1 MDLRRFGPRAMPLAV
16 LGIAGMLVVSGGS
29 PGGVAALQ
37 TDERIAAVTREAA
50 TIHELA
56 GQAYAGATSGLA
68 RLVREATGQGVVI
81 HFGQTAESLV
91 KDAAGVEPLGSAA
104 LSGRARAVSRA
115 MTSEALAPFGADS
128 AGRQALGITREAI
141 VSERGVAPDVVDRA
155 AARGAVAG
163 SAFRFRGASGNTID
177 LASVHDPI
185 RSTVSAAG
193 LGREA
198 AASSATVAYRL
209 GWPDESVTLELTGQE
224 SMPVPAEADAAS
236 ETERQAIKAS
246 VQNVDLDALTGS
258 ISAAEREA
266 AHRAANVV
274 ASAALADAVLPF
286 EREAAREAAG
296 LDFEAGAI
304 MTTSSLERE
313 AAIRV
318 AGSRSLEGLTGGSSI
333 QPEGA
338 SGIER
343 EASASGQGAVDGAA
357 ATARD
362 AGRATLEEAL
372 P

>member
-1 MDLRRFGPRAMPLAV
+1 MDLRRFGPRALPLAA
-16 LGIAGMLVVSGGS
+16 LGIAGMLVISAGSSGG
-29 PGGVAALQ
+29 VVALQ
-37 TDERIAAVTREAA
+37 TDDRLAAVTREAS
-50 TIHELA
+50 TPELV
-56 GQAYAGATSGLA
+56 GQAYAGATGGLA
-68 RLVREATGQGVVI
+68 RLVREATGQGVAVP
-81 HFGQTAESLV
+81 FGLPDERLV
-91 KDAAGVEPLGSAA
+91 KDAASMEPLGMTA
-104 LSGRARAVSRA
+104 LSGRTRTVSRA
-115 MTSEALAPFGADS
+115 MTSEALTPFGLNS

-141 VSERGVAPDVVDRA
+141 VSKRGVSLDMADRS
-155 AARGAVAG
+155 AARGAFTG
-163 SAFRFRGASGNTID
+163 SVSRSRGESGDAID
-177 LASVHDPI
+177 RVSVRDPI
-185 RSTVSAAG
+185 QSTVNAAG

-198 AASSATVAYRL
+198 AASSATVAFRL

-236 ETERQAIKAS
+236 ETERQAIRVS
-246 VQNVDLDALTGS
+246 IQNVDLDALTGS
-258 ISAAEREA
+258 VSAAEREA

-274 ASAALADAVLPF
+274 AAAALADAVLPF

-313 AAIRV
+313 AAISV
-318 AGSRSLEGLTGGSSI
+318 AGSQALEGLTGGSSI

-343 EASASGQGAVDGAA
+343 EASVSGQGAVDDAA

>member
-1 MDLRRFGPRAMPLAV
+1 MDLRRIGPRAMPLAA
-16 LGIAGMLVVSGGS
+16 LGIAGMLVIGGS
-29 PGGVAALQ
+29 PGRVAAIQ
-37 TDERIAAVTREAA
+37 TDDRLAAVTREASTA
-50 TIHELA
+50 GLA
-56 GQAYAGATSGLA
+56 GQVYAGATGGLA
-68 RLVREATGQGVVI
+68 RLVREATGHDVVVS
-81 HFGQTAESLV
+81 FGQTDGSLAR
-91 KDAAGVEPLGSAA
+91 DAASVEPLGGEA
-104 LSGRARAVSRA
+104 LSGRTRAVSRV

-128 AGRQALGITREAI
+128 AGRQALRITREAI
-141 VSERGVAPDVVDRA
+141 VAERGVSSSVVDRS
-155 AARGAVAG
+155 AARGAVTG
-163 SAFRFRGASGNTID
+163 SAFSSRGARGD
-177 LASVHDPI
+177 GLDVASVREPI
-185 RSTVSAAG
+185 QSTVRAAG

-198 AASSATVAYRL
+198 AASSATVAFRL

-266 AHRAANVV
+266 AHRAASVV
-274 ASAALADAVLPF
+274 AAAALSDAVLPF

-296 LDFEAGAI
+296 LDFQAGAI
-304 MTTSSLERE
+304 MATSSLERE
-313 AAIRV
+313 AAISV
-318 AGSRSLEGLTGGSSI
+318 AGSRSLEGLSGGSSI

-343 EASASGQGAVDGAA
+343 EASVSGQGAVDAAA